1 MLRRLTWT
9 TALCAVV
16 TAALA
21 GGEQPLTKRDAD
33 SLEKKL
39 TAMLARGAMAGAAGR
54 PLRTVISDREVNA
67 YFKFQG
73 AEQLPVG
80 VLNPSITLLDA
91 GRFSGVATVDLSVVR
106 RAKERPWS
114 DPLAYISGSLEIRAV
129 GRLRGANGKGLFD
142 LESATL
148 AGVSIPKAL
157 LQEIVS
163 YYSKTPESPGGFAL
177 DQPFD
182 LPQKIRQVD
191 LQRGAA
197 VIVQ

>member
-1 MLRRLTWT
+1 MLRRLAWAA
-9 TALCAVV
+9 ALCAL
-16 TAALA
+16 TAAAL
-21 GGEQPLTKRDAD
+21 GGAEEPLTKRDAD
-33 SLEKKL
+33 SLQKKL
-39 TAMLARGAMAGAAGR
+39 TAVLERGAMSGSDAR

-80 VLNPSITLLDA
+80 VLGPTITILDA
-91 GRFSGVATVDLSVVR
+91 GRVSGAAMVDLDAVR
-106 RAKERPWS
+106 RSKERSWT
-114 DPLAYISGSLEIRAV
+114 DPLAYVSGILEIHAV
-129 GRLRGANGKGLFD
+129 GRLRGANGKGIFD

-148 AGVSIPKAL
+148 SGVPIPKAL

-182 LPQKIRQVD
+182 LPQKIRQVE
-191 LQRGAA
+191 LQRGTA